1 MVSSRPTSTRTSSR
15 ISTTCTESGPRVE
28 PATPGVGY
36 IGGNGLR
43 ECVTTRTIRARD
55 RPVFGVDVH
64 SGDVRGDDPSYALV
78 ILDPVDADDPDAP
91 DTDEPMARITRDVVS
106 FRKLCRLIDDR
117 EPLYVATDNAYELA
131 ANKNE
136 LVGFLRSLPDGT
148 RLVQVTGAE
157 RPEPLS
163 RVASRHGVPYGKQS
177 MKEAEASARLAA
189 ANVGFEVTAFT
200 DETTVKVSRGRS
212 TGKGGWS
219 QDRYTRRIHGNVRKR
234 TRQVQSKL
242 SEANLEFERDVTEK
256 YGGYANATFTVS
268 ARPEDIP
275 VSNSRAGDVR
285 VEVERER
292 RDGIEY
298 EPLVKRRDRVIVG
311 IDPGTT
317 TAAAVVGLDG
327 TVHALFSSR
336 TADTADVTA
345 WIIEQGRPIIVAADV
360 EPMPE
365 TVEKFRRSFD
375 AAGWRPTT
383 DLPVDEKL
391 HRTREA
397 GYANDHERDALAAA
411 LYAYDDHE
419 DQFERIAAKTPPR
432 LDREAVIAGVVAD
445 GASVEAVI
453 DDLTETD
460 SADGDGD
467 GDADDGDPTEP
478 ERTEEEET
486 IRRLRE
492 QVDRLQSHTESLES
506 DLAERDERI
515 ETLES
520 KLEDAKR
527 EERIEA
533 RTRRAVSRLERE
545 TERLERER
553 DEAKERITELE
564 GKVETLKEL
573 WRLDHSNF
581 EHVAADQ
588 GLASVKVVEQFT
600 LDALETADDAYGLVA
615 DDVVYLRDASGAGRR
630 TAEQLAETDPRAVI
644 RDGNLSEVADQV
656 LFDHD
661 VPVVPVDSVPV
672 KEVDELAVVDEAE
685 LDAAISEWEQQAA
698 QRRKAE
704 KAEHLDKII
713 SEHRA
718 GRTLPDTEE

>member
-1 MVSSRPTSTRTSSR
+1 M
-15 ISTTCTESGPRVE
+15 
-28 PATPGVGY
+28 GY
-36 IGGNGLR
+36 IRANGLR
-43 ECVTTRTIRARD
+43 ESVTTRTIRARD

-78 ILDPVDADDPDAP
+78 ILDPVDEDDPDAP
-91 DTDEPMARITRDVVS
+91 DADGPMARITRDVVS
-106 FRKLCRLIDDR
+106 FRKLCRLINDR

-131 ANKNE
+131 ADKGE

-163 RVASRHGVPYGKQS
+163 RVASRHGIPYGKEP

-189 ANVGFEVTAFT
+189 ANVGHEVTAFT
-200 DETTVKVSRGRS
+200 DETQVKVSRGRS

-242 SEANLEFERDVTEK
+242 KEANLSFDRDVTEK
-256 YGGYANATFTVS
+256 YGGYANATFTVE

-327 TVHALFSSR
+327 TVHALYSSR
-336 TADTADVTA
+336 TSDTADVTE
-345 WIIEQGRPIIVAADV
+345 WIVEQGRPIIVAADV

-397 GYANDHERDALAAA
+397 SYDNDHERDALAAA
-411 LYAYDDHE
+411 LYAYDGHE

-432 LDREAVIAGVVAD
+432 LDREAVIAGVVA
-445 GASVEAVI
+445 GGSSVEAVI
-453 DDLTETD
+453 ESLSDD
-460 SADGDGD
+460 DGDGGD
-467 GDADDGDPTEP
+467 GGGSDDETDPTEP

-492 QVDRLQSHTESLES
+492 RVDRLESHTESLED

-515 ETLES
+515 AELEGE
-520 KLEDAKR
+520 LEEAKR
-527 EERIEA
+527 QERIEA

-545 TERLERER
+545 TDRLERER
-553 DEAKERITELE
+553 DEAQEAVETLE
-564 GKVETLKEL
+564 AKVETLKEL

-581 EHVAADQ
+581 DDVADGR
-588 GLASVKVVEQFT
+588 GLVSVKIVEQFT
-600 LDALETADDAYGLVA
+600 LDAIETADEEYGLVA
-615 DDVVYLRDASGAGRR
+615 GDVVYLRDASGAGRR
-630 TAEQLAETDPRAVI
+630 TAERLAETDPRAVI

-656 LFDHD
+656 LFDHA
-661 VPVVPVDSVPV
+661 VPVLPADAVAVR
-672 KEVDELAVVDEAE
+672 EVDELAVAGEDALADALDNWERRAE
-685 LDAAISEWEQQAA
+685 R
-698 QRRKAE
+698 RRKAE
-704 KAEHLDKII
+704 KQEHLDRII

-718 GRTLPDTEE
+718 GRTLPETEE

>member
-1 MVSSRPTSTRTSSR
+1 M
-15 ISTTCTESGPRVE
+15 
-28 PATPGVGY
+28 GY
-36 IGGNGLR
+36 IRANGLR
-43 ECVTTRTIRARD
+43 ELVTTRTIRARD

-78 ILDPVDADDPDAP
+78 ILDPVDEDDPDAP
-91 DTDEPMARITRDVVS
+91 DADGPMARITRDVVS

-131 ANKNE
+131 ADKGE

-163 RVASRHGVPYGKQS
+163 RVASRHGIPYGKEP

-189 ANVGFEVTAFT
+189 ANVGHEVTAFT
-200 DETTVKVSRGRS
+200 DETRVKVSRGRS

-242 SEANLEFERDVTEK
+242 KEANLSFERDVTEK
-256 YGGYANATFTVS
+256 YGGYANATFTVE

-327 TVHALFSSR
+327 TVHALYSSR
-336 TADTADVTA
+336 TSDTADVTA
-345 WIIEQGRPIIVAADV
+345 WIVEQGRPIIVAADV

-375 AAGWRPTT
+375 AAGWKPTT

-397 GYANDHERDALAAA
+397 NYDNDHERDALAAA

-432 LDREAVIAGVVAD
+432 LDREAVIAGVVA
-445 GASVEAVI
+445 GGSSVEAVI
-453 DDLTETD
+453 ESLNED
-460 SADGDGD
+460 DGDGGD
-467 GDADDGDPTEP
+467 GGGSDDETDPTEP

-492 QVDRLQSHTESLES
+492 RVDRLESHAESLED
-506 DLAERDERI
+506 DLDERDERI
-515 ETLES
+515 AELEGE
-520 KLEDAKR
+520 LEEAKR

-545 TERLERER
+545 TDRLERER
-553 DEAKERITELE
+553 DEARETVETLE
-564 GKVETLKEL
+564 TKVETLKEL

-581 EHVAADQ
+581 DDVADDR
-588 GLASVKVVEQFT
+588 GLVSVKVVEQFT
-600 LDALETADDAYGLVA
+600 LDAIETADEEYGLVA
-615 DDVVYLRDASGAGRR
+615 GDVVYLRDASGAGRR
-630 TAEQLAETDPRAVI
+630 TAERLAETEPRAVI

-661 VPVVPVDSVPV
+661 VPVLPADAVPVR
-672 KEVDELAVVDEAE
+672 EVDELAVASEEAVVAA
-685 LDAAISEWEQQAA
+685 LDDWERRAER
-698 QRRKAE
+698 RRKAE
-704 KAEHLDKII
+704 KQEHLDRII

-718 GRTLPDTEE
+718 GRTLPETEE

>member
-1 MVSSRPTSTRTSSR
+1 
-15 ISTTCTESGPRVE
+15 
-28 PATPGVGY
+28 VGY
-36 IGGNGLR
+36 IRANGLR
-43 ECVTTRTIRARD
+43 EFVTTRTIRARD

-78 ILDPVDADDPDAP
+78 VLDPVDEDDPDAP
-91 DTDEPMARITRDVVS
+91 DADGPMARITRDVVS

-131 ANKNE
+131 ADKGE

-163 RVASRHGVPYGKQS
+163 RVASRHGIPYGKEP

-189 ANVGFEVTAFT
+189 ANVGHEVTAFT
-200 DETTVKVSRGRS
+200 DETRVKVSRGRS

-242 SEANLEFERDVTEK
+242 KEANLSFERDVTEK
-256 YGGYANATFTVS
+256 YGGYANATFTVE

-327 TVHALFSSR
+327 TVHALYSSR
-336 TADTADVTA
+336 TSDTADVTA
-345 WIIEQGRPIIVAADV
+345 WIVEQGRPIIVAADV

-375 AAGWRPTT
+375 AAGWKPTT

-397 GYANDHERDALAAA
+397 NYDNDHERDALAAA

-432 LDREAVIAGVVAD
+432 LDREAVIAGVVA
-445 GASVEAVI
+445 GGSSVEAVI
-453 DDLTETD
+453 ESLNED
-460 SADGDGD
+460 DGDGGD
-467 GDADDGDPTEP
+467 GGGSDDETDPTEP

-492 QVDRLQSHTESLES
+492 RVDRLESHAESLED
-506 DLAERDERI
+506 DLDERDERI
-515 ETLES
+515 AELEGE
-520 KLEDAKR
+520 LEEAKR

-545 TERLERER
+545 TDRLERER
-553 DEAKERITELE
+553 DEARETVETLE
-564 GKVETLKEL
+564 TKVETLKEL

-581 EHVAADQ
+581 DDVADGR
-588 GLASVKVVEQFT
+588 GLVSVKVVEQFT
-600 LDALETADDAYGLVA
+600 LDAIETADEEYGLVA
-615 DDVVYLRDASGAGRR
+615 GDVVYLRDASGAGRR
-630 TAEQLAETDPRAVI
+630 TAERLAETEPRAVI

-661 VPVVPVDSVPV
+661 VPVLPADAVPVR
-672 KEVDELAVVDEAE
+672 EVDELAVASEEAVVAA
-685 LDAAISEWEQQAA
+685 LDDWERRAER
-698 QRRKAE
+698 RRKAE
-704 KAEHLDKII
+704 KQEHLDRII

-718 GRTLPDTEE
+718 GRTLPETEE

>member
-1 MVSSRPTSTRTSSR
+1 
-15 ISTTCTESGPRVE
+15 
-28 PATPGVGY
+28 
-36 IGGNGLR
+36 
-43 ECVTTRTIRARD
+43 
-55 RPVFGVDVH
+55 
-64 SGDVRGDDPSYALV
+64 
-78 ILDPVDADDPDAP
+78 
-91 DTDEPMARITRDVVS
+91 
-106 FRKLCRLIDDR
+106 
-117 EPLYVATDNAYELA
+117 
-131 ANKNE
+131 
-136 LVGFLRSLPDGT
+136 
-148 RLVQVTGAE
+148 
-157 RPEPLS
+157 
-163 RVASRHGVPYGKQS
+163 
-177 MKEAEASARLAA
+177 
-189 ANVGFEVTAFT
+189 VTAFT
-200 DETTVKVSRGRS
+200 DETQVKVSRGRS

-242 SEANLEFERDVTEK
+242 KEANLDFERDVTEK
-256 YGGYANATFTVS
+256 YGGYANATFAVE

-327 TVHALFSSR
+327 TVHALYSSR
-336 TADTADVTA
+336 TSDTADVTE

-383 DLPVDEKL
+383 DLPVDDETPSDPRDQL
-391 HRTREA
+391 RQRSRARRAGGRAVRLRRPRGPVRAHR
-397 GYANDHERDALAAA
+397 G
-411 LYAYDDHE
+411 E
-419 DQFERIAAKTPPR
+419 DPPR
-432 LDREAVIAGVVAD
+432 LDREAVIAGVVA
-445 GASVEAVI
+445 GGSSVEAVI
-453 DDLTETD
+453 EGLSEDDG
-460 SADGDGD
+460 SGGGDG
-467 GDADDGDPTEP
+467 GWRRRRAEETDPTEP

-492 QVDRLQSHTESLES
+492 RVGRLESHAESLEA
-506 DLAERDERI
+506 DLTERDERI
-515 ETLES
+515 AEPEGELE
-520 KLEDAKR
+520 EARR

-533 RTRRAVSRLERE
+533 RSRRAVSRLERE
-545 TERLERER
+545 TDRLQRER
-553 DEAKERITELE
+553 DEARERADELE

-581 EHVAADQ
+581 GDVAADQ

-600 LDALETADDAYGLVA
+600 LDALEAADEAYGLVA
-615 DDVVYLRDASGAGRR
+615 GDVVYLRDASGAGRR
-630 TAEQLAETDPRAVI
+630 TAERLAETEPRAVI

-656 LFDHD
+656 LFDHN
-661 VPVVPVDSVPV
+661 VPVLPADAVPVR
-672 KEVDELAVVDEAE
+672 EVDELAVASEEAVAAAVDDWERRAE
-685 LDAAISEWEQQAA
+685 R
-698 QRRKAE
+698 RRKDE
-704 KAEHLDKII
+704 KQEHLDRII

-718 GRTLPDTEE
+718 GRTLPETEE

>member
-1 MVSSRPTSTRTSSR
+1 M
-15 ISTTCTESGPRVE
+15 
-28 PATPGVGY
+28 GY
-36 IGGNGLR
+36 IRANGLR
-43 ECVTTRTIRARD
+43 ESVTTRTIRARD

-78 ILDPVDADDPDAP
+78 ILDPVDEDDPDAP
-91 DTDEPMARITRDVVS
+91 DADGPMARITRDVVS
-106 FRKLCRLIDDR
+106 FRKLCRLINDR

-131 ANKNE
+131 ADKGE

-163 RVASRHGVPYGKQS
+163 RVASRHGIPYGKEP

-189 ANVGFEVTAFT
+189 ANVGHEVTAFT
-200 DETTVKVSRGRS
+200 DETQVKVSRGRS

-242 SEANLEFERDVTEK
+242 KEANLSFDRDVTEK
-256 YGGYANATFTVS
+256 YGGYANATFTVE

-327 TVHALFSSR
+327 TVHALYSSR
-336 TADTADVTA
+336 TSDTADVTE
-345 WIIEQGRPIIVAADV
+345 WIVEQGRPIIVAADV

-375 AAGWRPTT
+375 ATGWRPTT

-397 GYANDHERDALAAA
+397 SYDNDHERDALAAA
-411 LYAYDDHE
+411 LYAYDGHE

-432 LDREAVIAGVVAD
+432 LDREAVIAGVVA
-445 GASVEAVI
+445 GGSSVEAVI
-453 DDLTETD
+453 ESLSDD
-460 SADGDGD
+460 DGDGGD
-467 GDADDGDPTEP
+467 GGGSDDETDPTEP

-492 QVDRLQSHTESLES
+492 RVDRLESHTESLED

-515 ETLES
+515 AELEGE
-520 KLEDAKR
+520 LEEAKR
-527 EERIEA
+527 QERIEA

-545 TERLERER
+545 TDRLERER
-553 DEAKERITELE
+553 DEAQEAVETLE
-564 GKVETLKEL
+564 AKVETLKEL

-581 EHVAADQ
+581 DDVADGR
-588 GLASVKVVEQFT
+588 GLVSVKIVEQFT
-600 LDALETADDAYGLVA
+600 LDAIETADEEYGLVA
-615 DDVVYLRDASGAGRR
+615 GDVVYLRDASGAGRR
-630 TAEQLAETDPRAVI
+630 TAERLAETDPRAVI

-656 LFDHD
+656 LFDHA
-661 VPVVPVDSVPV
+661 VPVLPADAVAVR
-672 KEVDELAVVDEAE
+672 EVDELAVAGEDALADALDNWERRAE
-685 LDAAISEWEQQAA
+685 R
-698 QRRKAE
+698 RRKAE
-704 KAEHLDKII
+704 KQEHLDRII

-718 GRTLPDTEE
+718 GRTLPETEE

>member
-1 MVSSRPTSTRTSSR
+1 M
-15 ISTTCTESGPRVE
+15 
-28 PATPGVGY
+28 GY
-36 IGGNGLR
+36 IRGNGLR
-43 ECVTTRTIRARD
+43 ERVTTRTIRARD

-78 ILDPVDADDPDAP
+78 ILDPVDDDDPDAP
-91 DTDEPMARITRDVVS
+91 DADGPMARVTRDVVS

-131 ANKNE
+131 ADKNE

-163 RVASRHGVPYGKQS
+163 RVASRHGIPYGKEP
-177 MKEAEASARLAA
+177 MEEAEASARLAA
-189 ANVGFEVTAFT
+189 ANVGHEVTAFT
-200 DETTVKVSRGRS
+200 DETQVKVSRGRS

-242 SEANLEFERDVTEK
+242 EDANLDFERDVTEK
-256 YGGYANATFTVS
+256 YGGYANATFAVE

-298 EPLVKRRDRVIVG
+298 EPLVQRRDRVIVG

-327 TVHALFSSR
+327 TVHALYSSR
-336 TADTADVTA
+336 TADTADVTE

-397 GYANDHERDALAAA
+397 SYDNDHERDALAAA
-411 LYAYDDHE
+411 LYAYDGHE

-432 LDREAVIAGVVAD
+432 LDREAVIAGVVAGD
-445 GASVEAVI
+445 ASVESVI
-453 DDLTETD
+453 ADLSEDDG
-460 SADGDGD
+460 GDG
-467 GDADDGDPTEP
+467 GGGEPDADETDPTEP

-492 QVDRLQSHTESLES
+492 RVERLESHAESLEA
-506 DLAERDERI
+506 DLDERDERI
-515 ETLES
+515 AELEAQ
-520 KLEDAKR
+520 LEESKR

-533 RTRRAVSRLERE
+533 RSRRAVSRLERE
-545 TERLERER
+545 TDRLERER
-553 DEAKERITELE
+553 DEARETVAELE

-581 EHVAADQ
+581 DDVAADQ
-588 GLASVKVVEQFT
+588 GLVSVKMVEQFT
-600 LDALETADDAYGLVA
+600 LDALDAADEAYGLVA
-615 DDVVYLRDASGAGRR
+615 GDVVYLRDASGAGRR
-630 TAEQLAETDPRAVI
+630 TAERLAETDPRAVI
-644 RDGNLSEVADQV
+644 RDGNLSDVADQV

-661 VPVVPVDSVPV
+661 VPVVPADAVPV
-672 KEVDELAVVDEAE
+672 REVDELAVASEEELEAALE
-685 LDAAISEWEQQAA
+685 DWE
-698 QRRKAE
+698 RRAERRQKAE
-704 KAEHLDKII
+704 KQEHLDRII

-718 GRTLPDTEE
+718 GRTLPETEE

>member
-1 MVSSRPTSTRTSSR
+1 M
-15 ISTTCTESGPRVE
+15 
-28 PATPGVGY
+28 GY
-36 IGGNGLR
+36 IRANGLR

-78 ILDPVDADDPDAP
+78 ILDPVDEDDPDAP
-91 DTDEPMARITRDVVS
+91 DADGPMARVTRDVVS

-131 ANKNE
+131 ADKGE

-163 RVASRHGVPYGKQS
+163 RVASRHGIPYGKDP

-189 ANVGFEVTAFT
+189 ANVGHEVTAFT
-200 DETTVKVSRGRS
+200 DETRVKVSRGRS

-242 SEANLEFERDVTEK
+242 KEANLSFERDVTEK
-256 YGGYANATFTVS
+256 YGGYANATFTVE
-268 ARPEDIP
+268 ARPEEIP

-298 EPLVKRRDRVIVG
+298 EPLVQRRDRVIVG

-327 TVHALFSSR
+327 TVHALYSSR
-336 TADTADVTA
+336 TADTADVTE

-397 GYANDHERDALAAA
+397 SYQNDHERDALAAA

-432 LDREAVIAGVVAD
+432 LDREAVIAGVVAGD
-445 GASVEAVI
+445 ASVESVI
-453 DDLTETD
+453 ADLSDDG
-460 SADGDGD
+460 GDGGD
-467 GDADDGDPTEP
+467 GEDGTDETDPTEP

-492 QVDRLQSHTESLES
+492 RVERLESHAESLEA

-515 ETLES
+515 AELES
-520 KLEDAKR
+520 ELEEARR

-533 RTRRAVSRLERE
+533 RSRRAVSRLERE
-545 TERLERER
+545 TDRLERER
-553 DEAKERITELE
+553 DEARETVAELE

-581 EHVAADQ
+581 DDVAADQ

-600 LDALETADDAYGLVA
+600 LDAIEAADEAYGLVA
-615 DDVVYLRDASGAGRR
+615 GDVVYLRDASGAGRR
-630 TAEQLAETDPRAVI
+630 TAERLAETEPRAVI
-644 RDGNLSEVADQV
+644 RDGNLSDVADQV

-661 VPVVPVDSVPV
+661 VPVVPADAVPV
-672 KEVDELAVVDEAE
+672 REVDELAVASEEELEAA
-685 LDAAISEWEQQAA
+685 LGDWERRAER
-698 QRRKAE
+698 RRKAE
-704 KAEHLDKII
+704 KQEYLDRII
-713 SEHRA
+713 SGHRA
-718 GRTLPDTEE
+718 GRTLPETEE

>member
-1 MVSSRPTSTRTSSR
+1 MT
-15 ISTTCTESGPRVE
+15 
-28 PATPGVGY
+28 A
-36 IGGNGLR
+36 
-43 ECVTTRTIRARD
+43 RTIRARD

-78 ILDPVDADDPDAP
+78 ILDPVDEDDPDAP
-91 DTDEPMARITRDVVS
+91 DAEGPMARVTRDVVS

-117 EPLYVATDNAYELA
+117 EPRYVATDNAYELA
-131 ANKNE
+131 ADQGE

-163 RVASRHGVPYGKQS
+163 RVASRHGIPYGKEP

-189 ANVGFEVTAFT
+189 ANVGHEVTAFT
-200 DETTVKVSRGRS
+200 DETRVKVSRGRS

-242 SEANLEFERDVTEK
+242 TEANLDFERDVTEK
-256 YGGYANATFTVS
+256 YGGYANATFTVA
-268 ARPEDIP
+268 ARPEEIP

-327 TVHALFSSR
+327 TVHALYSSR
-336 TADTADVTA
+336 TADTAEVTE
-345 WIIEQGRPIIVAADV
+345 WIIEQGRPVIVAADV

-397 GYANDHERDALAAA
+397 SYDNDHERDALAAA

-432 LDREAVIAGVVAD
+432 LDREAVIAGVVAG
-445 GASVEAVI
+445 GASVESVVAELSE
-453 DDLTETD
+453 DEGGEG
-460 SADGDGD
+460 GDGA
-467 GDADDGDPTEP
+467 GDADETDPTEP

-492 QVDRLQSHTESLES
+492 RVDRLESHAESLEA
-506 DLAERDERI
+506 DLAERDDRI
-515 ETLES
+515 AELES
-520 KLEDAKR
+520 ELEEAKR
-527 EERIEA
+527 EERVEA
-533 RTRRAVSRLERE
+533 RTRRVVSRLERE
-545 TERLERER
+545 TDRLERER
-553 DEAKERITELE
+553 DEARETAEELE

-581 EHVAADQ
+581 DDLAADR
-588 GLASVKVVEQFT
+588 GLVSVKVVEQFT
-600 LDALETADDAYGLVA
+600 LDALKAADEAYGLVA
-615 DDVVYLRDASGAGRR
+615 GDVVYLRDASGAGRR
-630 TAEQLAETDPRAVI
+630 TAERLAETDPRAVI
-644 RDGNLSEVADQV
+644 RDGNLSAVADQV

-661 VPVVPVDSVPV
+661 VPVVPADAVPV
-672 KEVDELAVVDEAE
+672 REVDELAVANEGELEDALDDWEKRAE
-685 LDAAISEWEQQAA
+685 
-698 QRRKAE
+698 RRRRAE
-704 KAEHLDKII
+704 KQEHLDRII

-718 GRTLPDTEE
+718 GRTPPETEE

>member
-1 MVSSRPTSTRTSSR
+1 
-15 ISTTCTESGPRVE
+15 
-28 PATPGVGY
+28 VGY
-36 IGGNGLR
+36 IRRNDLLR
-43 ECVTTRTIRARD
+43 CVTTRTIRARD
-55 RPVFGVDVH
+55 RPVFGVDVQ
-64 SGDVRGDDPSYALV
+64 SGDVRGDSPSYALV
-78 ILDPVDADDPDAP
+78 ILDPVDEDDEDAP
-91 DTDEPMARITRDVVS
+91 DADGPMARVTRDVVS

-131 ANKNE
+131 ADKNE

-163 RVASRHGVPYGKQS
+163 RVASRHGIPYGKKP

-189 ANVGFEVTAFT
+189 ANVGHEVTAFT

-242 SEANLEFERDVTEK
+242 KEANLDFERDVTEK
-256 YGGYANATFTVS
+256 YGGYANATFTVE
-268 ARPEDIP
+268 ARPEEIP

-327 TVHALFSSR
+327 TVHALYSSR
-336 TADTADVTA
+336 TADTADVTE

-397 GYANDHERDALAAA
+397 NYANDHERDALAAA

-432 LDREAVIAGVVAD
+432 LDREAVIAGVVAG
-445 GASVEAVI
+445 GASVESVVAELSE
-453 DDLTETD
+453 DDGGGGGEGE
-460 SADGDGD
+460 A
-467 GDADDGDPTEP
+467 DADETDPTEP
-478 ERTEEEET
+478 DRTEEEET

-492 QVDRLQSHTESLES
+492 RVERLESHAESLEA

-515 ETLES
+515 AELEGE
-520 KLEDAKR
+520 LEEAKR

-545 TERLERER
+545 TDRLERER
-553 DEAKERITELE
+553 DEARETVEELE

-581 EHVAADQ
+581 DDVAADQ
-588 GLASVKVVEQFT
+588 GLVSVKVVAR
-600 LDALETADDAYGLVA
+600 LALGRVAAAGGACKLVA
-615 DDVVYLRDASGAGRR
+615 GDVVCLRDASGAGRR
-630 TAEQLAETDPRAVI
+630 TAERLAETDPRVVI
-644 RDGNLSEVADQV
+644 RNGNLSDVADQV

-661 VPVVPVDSVPV
+661 VPVVTADAVPV
-672 KEVDELAVVDEAE
+672 REVDELAVASEEAVAAA
-685 LDAAISEWEQQAA
+685 LDDWERRAER
-698 QRRKAE
+698 RRKDE
-704 KAEHLDKII
+704 KQEHLDRII

-718 GRTLPDTEE
+718 GRTLPETEE

>member
-1 MVSSRPTSTRTSSR
+1 
-15 ISTTCTESGPRVE
+15 
-28 PATPGVGY
+28 VGY
-36 IGGNGLR
+36 IRANGLR
-43 ECVTTRTIRARD
+43 ELVTTRTIRARD

-78 ILDPVDADDPDAP
+78 VLDPVDEDDPDAP
-91 DTDEPMARITRDVVS
+91 DADGPMARITRDVVS

-131 ANKNE
+131 ADKGE

-163 RVASRHGVPYGKQS
+163 RVASRHGIPYGKEP

-189 ANVGFEVTAFT
+189 ANVGHEVTAFT
-200 DETTVKVSRGRS
+200 DETRVKVSRGRS

-242 SEANLEFERDVTEK
+242 KEANLSFERDVTEK
-256 YGGYANATFTVS
+256 YGGYANATFTVE

-327 TVHALFSSR
+327 TVHALYSSR
-336 TADTADVTA
+336 TSDTADVTA
-345 WIIEQGRPIIVAADV
+345 WIVEQGRPIIVAADV

-375 AAGWRPTT
+375 AAGWKPTT

-397 GYANDHERDALAAA
+397 NYDNDHERDALAAA

-432 LDREAVIAGVVAD
+432 LDREAVIAGVVA
-445 GASVEAVI
+445 GGSSVEAVI
-453 DDLTETD
+453 ESLNED
-460 SADGDGD
+460 DGDGGD
-467 GDADDGDPTEP
+467 GGGSDDETDPTEP

-492 QVDRLQSHTESLES
+492 RVDRLESHAESLED
-506 DLAERDERI
+506 DLDERDERI
-515 ETLES
+515 AELEGE
-520 KLEDAKR
+520 LEEAKR

-545 TERLERER
+545 TDRLERER
-553 DEAKERITELE
+553 DEARETVETLE
-564 GKVETLKEL
+564 TKVETLKEL

-581 EHVAADQ
+581 DDVADDR
-588 GLASVKVVEQFT
+588 GLVSVKVVEQFT
-600 LDALETADDAYGLVA
+600 LDAIETADEEYGLVA
-615 DDVVYLRDASGAGRR
+615 GDVVYLRDASGAGRR
-630 TAEQLAETDPRAVI
+630 TAERLAETEPRAVI

-661 VPVVPVDSVPV
+661 VPVLPADAVPVR
-672 KEVDELAVVDEAE
+672 EVDELAVASEEAVVAA
-685 LDAAISEWEQQAA
+685 LDDWERRAER
-698 QRRKAE
+698 RRKAE
-704 KAEHLDKII
+704 KQEHLDRII

-718 GRTLPDTEE
+718 GRTLPETEE

>member
-1 MVSSRPTSTRTSSR
+1 
-15 ISTTCTESGPRVE
+15 
-28 PATPGVGY
+28 VGY
-36 IGGNGLR
+36 IRASGVF
-43 ECVTTRTIRARD
+43 CDVTTRTIRARD
-55 RPVFGVDVH
+55 RPVFGVDVQ

-78 ILDPVDADDPDAP
+78 ILDPVDEDDPDAP
-91 DTDEPMARITRDVVS
+91 DIDGPVARVTRDVVS

-117 EPLYVATDNAYELA
+117 NPLYVATDNAYELA

-163 RVASRHGVPYGKQS
+163 RVASRHGIPYGKEP

-189 ANVGFEVTAFT
+189 ANVGHEVTAFT
-200 DETTVKVSRGRS
+200 DETRVKVSRGRS

-242 SEANLEFERDVTEK
+242 EGANLSFERDVTKK
-256 YGGYANATFTVS
+256 YGGYANATFTVD

-285 VEVERER
+285 VVVERER

-327 TVHALFSSR
+327 TVHALYSSR
-336 TADTADVTA
+336 TADTAEVTE

-397 GYANDHERDALAAA
+397 SYDNDHERDALAAA
-411 LYAYDDHE
+411 LYAFDDHE
-419 DQFERIAAKTPPR
+419 DQFERVAAKTPPR
-432 LDREAVIAGVVAD
+432 LDREAVIAGVVAG

-453 DDLTETD
+453 ADLSED
-460 SADGDGD
+460 DGDERG
-467 GDADDGDPTEP
+467 GGAADEEEADPTEP

-492 QVDRLQSHTESLES
+492 RVDRLESHAESLEA

-515 ETLES
+515 AALEGE
-520 KLEDAKR
+520 LEEAKR

-545 TERLERER
+545 TDRLERER
-553 DEAKERITELE
+553 DEAQETVEELE

-581 EHVAADQ
+581 DDVAADQ
-588 GLASVKVVEQFT
+588 GLVSVKVVEQFT
-600 LDALETADDAYGLVA
+600 LDALEAADAAYGLVA
-615 DDVVYLRDASGAGRR
+615 GDVVYLRDASGAGRR
-630 TAEQLAETDPRAVI
+630 TAERLAETEPRAVI

-661 VPVVPVDSVPV
+661 VSVVPADAVPV
-672 KEVDELAVVDEAE
+672 REVDELAVASEKKLEAA
-685 LDAAISEWEQQAA
+685 LADWERRAER
-698 QRRKAE
+698 RRKAE
-704 KAEHLDKII
+704 KQEHLDRII

-718 GRTLPDTEE
+718 GRTLPETEE

>member
-1 MVSSRPTSTRTSSR
+1 M
-15 ISTTCTESGPRVE
+15 
-28 PATPGVGY
+28 
-36 IGGNGLR
+36 
-43 ECVTTRTIRARD
+43 TTRTIRARD

-78 ILDPVDADDPDAP
+78 ILDPVDEDDPDAP
-91 DTDEPMARITRDVVS
+91 DADGPMARVTRDVVS

-131 ANKNE
+131 ADKGE

-163 RVASRHGVPYGKQS
+163 RVASRHGIPYGKDP

-189 ANVGFEVTAFT
+189 ANVGHEVTAFT
-200 DETTVKVSRGRS
+200 DETRVKVSRGRS

-242 SEANLEFERDVTEK
+242 KEANLSFERDVTEK
-256 YGGYANATFTVS
+256 YGGYANATFTVE
-268 ARPEDIP
+268 ARPEEIP

-298 EPLVKRRDRVIVG
+298 EPLVQRRDRVIVG

-327 TVHALFSSR
+327 TVHALYSSR
-336 TADTADVTA
+336 TADTADVTE

-397 GYANDHERDALAAA
+397 SYQNDHERDALAAA

-432 LDREAVIAGVVAD
+432 LDREAVIAGVVAGD
-445 GASVEAVI
+445 ASVESVI
-453 DDLTETD
+453 ADLSDDG
-460 SADGDGD
+460 GDGGD
-467 GDADDGDPTEP
+467 GEDGTDETDPTEP

-492 QVDRLQSHTESLES
+492 RVERLESHAESLEA

-515 ETLES
+515 AELES
-520 KLEDAKR
+520 ELEEARR

-533 RTRRAVSRLERE
+533 RSRRAVSRLERE
-545 TERLERER
+545 TDRLERER
-553 DEAKERITELE
+553 DEARETVAELE

-581 EHVAADQ
+581 DDVAADQ

-600 LDALETADDAYGLVA
+600 LDAIEAADEAYGLVA
-615 DDVVYLRDASGAGRR
+615 GDVVYLRDASGAGRR
-630 TAEQLAETDPRAVI
+630 TAERLAETEPRAVI
-644 RDGNLSEVADQV
+644 RDGNLSDVADQV

-661 VPVVPVDSVPV
+661 VPVVPADAVPV
-672 KEVDELAVVDEAE
+672 REVDELAVASEEELEAA
-685 LDAAISEWEQQAA
+685 LGDWERRAER
-698 QRRKAE
+698 RRKAE
-704 KAEHLDKII
+704 KQEYLDRII
-713 SEHRA
+713 SGHRA
-718 GRTLPDTEE
+718 GRTLPETEE

>member
-1 MVSSRPTSTRTSSR
+1 MTS
-15 ISTTCTESGPRVE
+15 
-28 PATPGVGY
+28 
-36 IGGNGLR
+36 
-43 ECVTTRTIRARD
+43 RTIRARD
-55 RPVFGVDVH
+55 RPVFGVDVQ

-78 ILDPVDADDPDAP
+78 ILDPVDDDDPDAP
-91 DTDEPMARITRDVVS
+91 DVDGPLARVTRDVVS
-106 FRKLCRLIDDR
+106 LRKLRRLIDDR
-117 EPLYVATDNAYELA
+117 EPLFVATDNAYELA
-131 ANKNE
+131 PDKNA

-163 RVASRHGVPYGKQS
+163 RVASRHGIPYGKKP
-177 MKEAEASARLAA
+177 MKEAEAAARLAA
-189 ANVGFEVTAFT
+189 ANVGHEVTAFT

-242 SEANLEFERDVTEK
+242 REANLEFEREVTEK
-256 YGGYANATFTVS
+256 YGGYANAVFTVE

-317 TAAAVVGLDG
+317 TAVAVVGLDG
-327 TVHALFSSR
+327 TVHALYSSR
-336 TADTADVTA
+336 TADTAAVTE
-345 WIIEQGRPIIVAADV
+345 WIIEQGRPILVAADV

-397 GYANDHERDALAAA
+397 SYENDHERDALAAA
-411 LYAYDDHE
+411 LYAYDAHA
-419 DQFERIAAKTPPR
+419 DQFERITEKTPPR
-432 LDREAVIAGVVAD
+432 LDREEVIAGVVAG

-453 DDLTETD
+453 EDLRAD
-460 SADGDGD
+460 ADGRAEGD
-467 GDADDGDPTEP
+467 ENGATSEKDPTEP

-486 IRRLRE
+486 IRRLRDR
-492 QVDRLQSHTESLES
+492 VDRLESHAESLET
-506 DLAERDERI
+506 DLADRDDRI
-515 ETLES
+515 AELEAE
-520 KLEDAKR
+520 LEDARR

-533 RTRRAVSRLERE
+533 RSRRIVSRLERE
-545 TERLERER
+545 TDRLERER
-553 DEAKERITELE
+553 DEARETVAELE

-581 EHVAADQ
+581 DDVAADR
-588 GLASVKVVEQFT
+588 GLTSVKVVEQFT
-600 LDALETADDAYGLVA
+600 LDALDAADEAYGLVA
-615 DDVVYLRDASGAGRR
+615 GDVVYLRDASGAGRR
-630 TAEQLAETDPRAVI
+630 TAERLAETDPRAVI

-656 LFDHD
+656 LFDHGI
-661 VPVVPVDSVPV
+661 PVVPASAVDVR
-672 KEVDELAVVDEAE
+672 EVDELAVAEESELEAAVDDWESRAE
-685 LDAAISEWEQQAA
+685 RRRRDERAERLD
-698 QRRKAE
+698 R
-704 KAEHLDKII
+704 II

-718 GRTLPDTEE
+718 GTELETEE

>member
-1 MVSSRPTSTRTSSR
+1 M
-15 ISTTCTESGPRVE
+15 
-28 PATPGVGY
+28 
-36 IGGNGLR
+36 
-43 ECVTTRTIRARD
+43 TTRTIRARD

-78 ILDPVDADDPDAP
+78 ILDPVDEDDPDAP

-163 RVASRHGVPYGKQS
+163 RVASRHGIPYGKEP

-189 ANVGFEVTAFT
+189 ANVGHEVTAFT
-200 DETTVKVSRGRS
+200 DETRVKVSRGRS

-242 SEANLEFERDVTEK
+242 REANLDFEREVTEK
-256 YGGYANATFTVS
+256 YGGYANATFTVE

-317 TAAAVVGLDG
+317 TAAAVIGLDG
-327 TVHALFSSR
+327 TVHALYSSR
-336 TADTADVTA
+336 TADAADVTE

-397 GYANDHERDALAAA
+397 SYDNDHERDALAAA

-432 LDREAVIAGVVAD
+432 LDREAVIAGVVAG
-445 GASVEAVI
+445 GASVEAVVEKLSE
-453 DDLTETD
+453 DEGNNGDTGGEGGEPET
-460 SADGDGD
+460 
-467 GDADDGDPTEP
+467 DPTEP

-492 QVDRLQSHTESLES
+492 RVDRLESHAESLET
-506 DLAERDERI
+506 DLTERDERI
-515 ETLES
+515 AALEGQ
-520 KLEDAKR
+520 LEEAKR

-545 TERLERER
+545 TDRLERER
-553 DEAKERITELE
+553 DEAREQVEELE
-564 GKVETLKEL
+564 GKVATLKEL

-581 EHVAADQ
+581 KDVAADQ

-600 LDALETADDAYGLVA
+600 LDALEAADEAYGLVTG
-615 DDVVYLRDASGAGRR
+615 DVVYLRDASGAGRR
-630 TAEQLAETDPRAVI
+630 TAERLAETEPRAVI
-644 RDGNLSEVADQV
+644 RDGNLSDVADQV

-661 VPVVPVDSVPV
+661 VPVVPVDAVPV
-672 KEVDELAVVDEAE
+672 REVDELAVASEEDLETAVEEWVRRAE
-685 LDAAISEWEQQAA
+685 R
-698 QRRKAE
+698 RRKTE
-704 KAEHLDKII
+704 KQEHLDRII

-718 GRTLPDTEE
+718 GQTLPETED

>member
-1 MVSSRPTSTRTSSR
+1 M
-15 ISTTCTESGPRVE
+15 
-28 PATPGVGY
+28 GY
-36 IGGNGLR
+36 IRGNDLPR
-43 ECVTTRTIRARD
+43 YVTTRTIRARD

-64 SGDVRGDDPSYALV
+64 SGDVRGDSPSYALV
-78 ILDPVDADDPDAP
+78 ILDPVDEDDPDAP
-91 DTDEPMARITRDVVS
+91 DADGPMARVTRDVVS

-131 ANKNE
+131 ADKGE
-136 LVGFLRSLPDGT
+136 LVNFLRSLPDGT

-163 RVASRHGVPYGKQS
+163 RVASRHGIPYGKKP

-189 ANVGFEVTAFT
+189 ANVGHEVTAFT

-242 SEANLEFERDVTEK
+242 NEANLDFERDVTEK
-256 YGGYANATFTVS
+256 YGGYANATFAVE

-327 TVHALFSSR
+327 TVHALYSSR
-336 TADTADVTA
+336 TGDTAEVTE
-345 WIIEQGRPIIVAADV
+345 WIVEQGRPIIVAADV

-397 GYANDHERDALAAA
+397 SYANDHERDALAAA

-432 LDREAVIAGVVAD
+432 LDRGAVIAGVVA
-445 GASVEAVI
+445 GGSSVEAVI
-453 DDLTETD
+453 EDLSEDDG
-460 SADGDGD
+460 GDGD
-467 GDADDGDPTEP
+467 DDDGEEADPTEP
-478 ERTEEEET
+478 DRTEEEET

-492 QVDRLQSHTESLES
+492 RVDRLESHAESLED
-506 DLAERDERI
+506 DLDERDDRI
-515 ETLES
+515 AELEGE
-520 KLEDAKR
+520 LEESKR

-545 TERLERER
+545 TDRLERER
-553 DEAKERITELE
+553 DEAQERVADLE
-564 GKVETLKEL
+564 RKVETLKEL

-581 EHVAADQ
+581 GDVAEGR
-588 GLASVKVVEQFT
+588 GLVSVKVVEQFT
-600 LDALETADDAYGLVA
+600 LDALDAADDAYGLVA
-615 DDVVYLRDASGAGRR
+615 GDVVYLRDASGAGRR
-630 TAEQLAETDPRAVI
+630 TAERLAEAEPRAVI
-644 RDGNLSEVADQV
+644 RGEGNLSDVADEV
-656 LFDHD
+656 LFERAI
-661 VPVVPVDSVPV
+661 PVVPGDAVPV
-672 KEVDELAVVDEAE
+672 REVDELAVASEED
-685 LDAAISEWEQQAA
+685 LTAAVEEWEERAEE
-698 QRRKAE
+698 RRRDE
-704 KAEHLDKII
+704 KAERIDRII

-718 GRTLPDTEE
+718 GRTLPETEE

>member
-1 MVSSRPTSTRTSSR
+1 MTS
-15 ISTTCTESGPRVE
+15 
-28 PATPGVGY
+28 
-36 IGGNGLR
+36 
-43 ECVTTRTIRARD
+43 RTIRARD
-55 RPVFGVDVH
+55 RPVFGVDVQ
-64 SGDVRGDDPSYALV
+64 SGDVRGDAPSYALV
-78 ILDPVDADDPDAP
+78 VLDPVDDDDPDVP
-91 DTDEPMARITRDVVS
+91 DADGPLARVTRDVVS
-106 FRKLCRLIDDR
+106 LRKLRRLIDDR

-131 ANKNE
+131 PDKNA
-136 LVGFLRSLPDGT
+136 LVGLLRSLPDGT

-163 RVASRHGVPYGKQS
+163 RVASRHGIPYGKKP
-177 MKEAEASARLAA
+177 MKEAEAAARLAA
-189 ANVGFEVTAFT
+189 ANVGHEVTAFT

-242 SEANLEFERDVTEK
+242 REANLEFDREVTEK
-256 YGGYANATFTVS
+256 YGGYANAVFTVE
-268 ARPEDIP
+268 ARPEEIP

-327 TVHALFSSR
+327 TVHALYSSR
-336 TADTADVTA
+336 TADTAEVTE
-345 WIIEQGRPIIVAADV
+345 WIIEQGRPILVAADV

-375 AAGWRPTT
+375 AAGWQPTT

-397 GYANDHERDALAAA
+397 SYGNDHERDALAAA
-411 LYAYDDHE
+411 LYAYDAHA
-419 DQFERIAAKTPPR
+419 DQFERITEKTPPR
-432 LDREAVIAGVVAD
+432 LDREAVIAGVVAG

-453 DDLTETD
+453 EELRAD
-460 SADGDGD
+460 ADGDDGGD
-467 GDADDGDPTEP
+467 GSTPEEDPTEP

-486 IRRLRE
+486 IRRLRDR
-492 QVDRLQSHTESLES
+492 VDRLESHAESLET
-506 DLAERDERI
+506 DLDERDERI
-515 ETLES
+515 AELEAE
-520 KLEDAKR
+520 LEEAKR

-533 RTRRAVSRLERE
+533 RSRRIVSRLERE
-545 TERLERER
+545 TDRLERER
-553 DEAKERITELE
+553 DEAREAVAELE

-581 EHVAADQ
+581 DDVAADR
-588 GLASVKVVEQFT
+588 GLTSVKVVEQFT
-600 LDALETADDAYGLVA
+600 LDALDAADEAYGLVA
-615 DDVVYLRDASGAGRR
+615 GDVVYLRDASGAGRR
-630 TAEQLAETDPRAVI
+630 TAERLAGADPRAVI

-656 LFDHD
+656 LFDHG
-661 VPVVPVDSVPV
+661 VPVVPLDDVTVR
-672 KEVDELAVVDEAE
+672 EVDELAVAEEADLE
-685 LDAAISEWEQQAA
+685 AAIDDWESRAE
-698 QRRKAE
+698 RRRRDE
-704 KAEHLDKII
+704 KAERIDRII

-718 GRTLPDTEE
+718 GTRLETEE

>member
-1 MVSSRPTSTRTSSR
+1 M
-15 ISTTCTESGPRVE
+15 
-28 PATPGVGY
+28 GY
-36 IGGNGLR
+36 IRANGLR
-43 ECVTTRTIRARD
+43 ELVTTRTIRARD

-78 ILDPVDADDPDAP
+78 ILDPVDEDDPDAP
-91 DTDEPMARITRDVVS
+91 DADGPMARITRDVVS

-131 ANKNE
+131 ADKGE

-163 RVASRHGVPYGKQS
+163 RVASRHGIPYGKEP

-189 ANVGFEVTAFT
+189 ANVGHEVTAFT
-200 DETTVKVSRGRS
+200 DETRVKVSRGRS

-242 SEANLEFERDVTEK
+242 KEANLSFERDVTEK
-256 YGGYANATFTVS
+256 YGGYANATFTVE

-327 TVHALFSSR
+327 TVHALYSSR
-336 TADTADVTA
+336 TSDTADVTA
-345 WIIEQGRPIIVAADV
+345 WIVEQGRPIIVAADV

-375 AAGWRPTT
+375 AAGWKPTT

-397 GYANDHERDALAAA
+397 NYDNDHERDALAAA

-432 LDREAVIAGVVAD
+432 LDREAVIAGVVA
-445 GASVEAVI
+445 GGSSVEAVI
-453 DDLTETD
+453 ESLNDD
-460 SADGDGD
+460 DGDGGD
-467 GDADDGDPTEP
+467 GGGSDDETDPTEP

-492 QVDRLQSHTESLES
+492 RVDRLESHAESLED
-506 DLAERDERI
+506 DLDERDERI
-515 ETLES
+515 AELEGE
-520 KLEDAKR
+520 LEEAKR

-545 TERLERER
+545 TDRLERER
-553 DEAKERITELE
+553 DEARETVETLE
-564 GKVETLKEL
+564 TKVETLKEL

-581 EHVAADQ
+581 DDVADDR
-588 GLASVKVVEQFT
+588 GLVSVKVVEQFT
-600 LDALETADDAYGLVA
+600 LDAIETADDEYGLVA
-615 DDVVYLRDASGAGRR
+615 GDVVYLRDASGAGRR
-630 TAEQLAETDPRAVI
+630 TAERLAETEPRAVI

-661 VPVVPVDSVPV
+661 VPVLPADAVPVR
-672 KEVDELAVVDEAE
+672 EVDELAVASEEAVVAA
-685 LDAAISEWEQQAA
+685 LDDWERRAER
-698 QRRKAE
+698 RRKAE
-704 KAEHLDKII
+704 KQEHLDRII

-718 GRTLPDTEE
+718 GRTLPETEE

>member
-1 MVSSRPTSTRTSSR
+1 MTS
-15 ISTTCTESGPRVE
+15 
-28 PATPGVGY
+28 
-36 IGGNGLR
+36 
-43 ECVTTRTIRARD
+43 RTIRARD
-55 RPVFGVDVH
+55 RPVFGVDVQ

-78 ILDPVDADDPDAP
+78 ILDPVDDDDPDAP
-91 DTDEPMARITRDVVS
+91 DAEGPLARVTRDVVS
-106 FRKLCRLIDDR
+106 LRKLRRLIDDR

-131 ANKNE
+131 PDKNA

-163 RVASRHGVPYGKQS
+163 RVASRHGIPYGKKP
-177 MKEAEASARLAA
+177 MEEAEAAARLAA
-189 ANVGFEVTAFT
+189 ANVGHEVTAFT

-242 SEANLEFERDVTEK
+242 EEANLEFDREVTEK
-256 YGGYANATFTVS
+256 YGGYANAVFTVE

-327 TVHALFSSR
+327 TVHALYSSR
-336 TADTADVTA
+336 TADTAEVTE
-345 WIIEQGRPIIVAADV
+345 WVIEQGRPILVAADV

-397 GYANDHERDALAAA
+397 SYGNDHERDALAAA
-411 LYAYDDHE
+411 LYAYDAHE
-419 DQFERIAAKTPPR
+419 DQFERITEKTPPR
-432 LDREAVIAGVVAD
+432 LDREEVIAGVVAG

-453 DDLTETD
+453 EDLRED
-460 SADGDGD
+460 PDGGEEA
-467 GDADDGDPTEP
+467 GGKHPKDPTEP

-486 IRRLRE
+486 IRRLRDR
-492 QVDRLQSHTESLES
+492 VDRLESHAESLEA
-506 DLAERDERI
+506 DLAERDDRI
-515 ETLES
+515 EELEAD
-520 KLEDAKR
+520 LEEAKR

-533 RTRRAVSRLERE
+533 RSRRIVSRLERE
-545 TERLERER
+545 TDRLERER
-553 DEAKERITELE
+553 DEARETVAELE

-581 EHVAADQ
+581 DDVAEGR
-588 GLASVKVVEQFT
+588 GLVSVKPVEQFT
-600 LDALETADDAYGLVA
+600 LDALDAADEAYGLVA
-615 DDVVYLRDASGAGRR
+615 GDVVYLRDASGAGRR
-630 TAEQLAETDPRAVI
+630 TAERLAGTDPRAVI
-644 RDGNLSEVADQV
+644 RDGNLSEVADRV
-656 LFDHD
+656 LFDGGIPVVPADD
-661 VPVVPVDSVPV
+661 VPVR
-672 KEVDELAVVDEAE
+672 EVDELAVAEEAALE
-685 LDAAISEWEQQAA
+685 AAIDDWESRAE
-698 QRRKAE
+698 RRRRDERAE
-704 KAEHLDKII
+704 RLDRII

-718 GRTLPDTEE
+718 GTRLETEE

>member
-1 MVSSRPTSTRTSSR
+1 M
-15 ISTTCTESGPRVE
+15 
-28 PATPGVGY
+28 GY
-36 IGGNGLR
+36 IRANGLR
-43 ECVTTRTIRARD
+43 ESVTTRTIRARD

-78 ILDPVDADDPDAP
+78 ILDPVDDDDPDAP
-91 DTDEPMARITRDVVS
+91 DADGPMARVTRDVVS

-131 ANKNE
+131 ADKGE

-163 RVASRHGVPYGKQS
+163 RVASRHGIPYGKEP

-189 ANVGFEVTAFT
+189 ANVGHEVTAFT

-242 SEANLEFERDVTEK
+242 EEANLDFERDVTEK
-256 YGGYANATFTVS
+256 YGGYANATFAVE

-298 EPLVKRRDRVIVG
+298 EPLVQRRDRVIVG

-327 TVHALFSSR
+327 TVHALYSSR
-336 TADTADVTA
+336 TADTADVTE

-397 GYANDHERDALAAA
+397 SYDNDHERDALAAA

-419 DQFERIAAKTPPR
+419 DQFDRIAAKTPPR
-432 LDREAVIAGVVAD
+432 LDREAVIAGVVAGD
-445 GASVEAVI
+445 ASVESVI
-453 DDLTETD
+453 ADLSEDDG
-460 SADGDGD
+460 GDGGGSGD
-467 GDADDGDPTEP
+467 TDADETDPTEP

-492 QVDRLQSHTESLES
+492 RVERLESHAESLEA

-515 ETLES
+515 AELEGE
-520 KLEDAKR
+520 LEEAKR

-545 TERLERER
+545 TDRLERER
-553 DEAKERITELE
+553 DEARETVEELE

-581 EHVAADQ
+581 DDVAADQ
-588 GLASVKVVEQFT
+588 GLVSVKVVEQFT
-600 LDALETADDAYGLVA
+600 LDALEAADEAYGLVA
-615 DDVVYLRDASGAGRR
+615 GDVVYLRDASGAGRR
-630 TAEQLAETDPRAVI
+630 TAERLAETDPRAVI
-644 RDGNLSEVADQV
+644 RDGNLADVADQV

-661 VPVVPVDSVPV
+661 VPVVPADAVPV
-672 KEVDELAVVDEAE
+672 REVDELAVASEEQLEAA
-685 LDAAISEWEQQAA
+685 LDDWE
-698 QRRKAE
+698 RRAERRQKAE
-704 KAEHLDKII
+704 KQEHLDRII

-718 GRTLPDTEE
+718 GRTLPETEE